1 MRVVG
6 AQRHFD
12 YGGAAGSAG
21 CFLARLHHA
30 SVAPRAGCKEHLKMA
45 FFFRKSEKG
54 DRRAKRGL
62 GQVAHEL
69 PEELARRR
77 RSVVGQMNE
86 YGFEAKNAVN
96 RLRTAGS
103 F

>member
-45 FFFRKSEKG
+45 FFFRRRSAVGE
-54 DRRAKRGL
+54 RRAKRGL
-62 GQVAHEL
+62 ARMDRGSENHRTG
-69 PEELARRR
+69 EEGDPAAAQKPRK
-77 RSVVGQMNE
+77 V
-86 YGFEAKNAVN
+86 
-96 RLRTAGS
+96 
-103 F
+103 